1 MLIIL
6 NHSRRKHLSIEELIK
21 INLIEVTSDKETL
34 QKIEDRID
42 RRHKVNIENKSKNK
56 HR

>member
-1 MLIIL
+1 MFIIL

>member
-1 MLIIL
+1 MFIIL

-21 INLIEVTSDKETL
+21 INLVEVTTDKETL

-42 RRHKVNIENKSKNK
+42 RRHKVNIENKSKNTQ
-56 HR
+56 R